1 MTLADVI
8 IVAGGLGTRFKAK
21 VPKPLVRLK
30 GKALITYSLK
40 LFNQSPLINS
50 IIVVGHEDYLKA
62 YRNLAK
68 PFKKVKSVVAGGET
82 RRQSVK
88 CGLACV
94 ESTVPYVLVH
104 DAARPFATAQ
114 MIKDL
119 IKELK
124 QYPASIVAVPV
135 KATIKHVNAKTKVVQ
150 STPDRQTLWE
160 VQTPQ
165 AFRHDVL
172 VKAHQQSL
180 KVEATDDAMLVE
192 HLGLKVKVVYGE
204 YTNIKITT
212 PEDLHIAR
220 FLK

>member
-1 MTLADVI
+1 MKLADVI
-8 IVAGGLGTRFKAK
+8 IVAGGLGTRFNAK

-40 LFNQSPLINS
+40 TFNQSPLINN

-68 PFKKVKSVVAGGET
+68 PFKKVKAVVAGGDT

-88 CGLACV
+88 CGLASV
-94 ESTVPYVLVH
+94 DPKASYVLVH
-104 DAARPFATAQ
+104 DAARPFATAS
-114 MIKDL
+114 MINDL
-119 IKELK
+119 IKELRR
-124 QYPASIVAVPV
+124 YPAAIIAVPV
-135 KATIKHVNAKTKVVQ
+135 KATVKQVNAKTKVVQ
-150 STPDRQTLWE
+150 STLERQTLWE

-165 AFRHDVL
+165 AFRHAIL
-172 VKAHQQSL
+172 VKAHAQSL

-192 HLGLKVKVVYGE
+192 HLGLKVKVVNGE
-204 YTNIKITT
+204 YSNIKITT

-220 FLK
+220 LLK